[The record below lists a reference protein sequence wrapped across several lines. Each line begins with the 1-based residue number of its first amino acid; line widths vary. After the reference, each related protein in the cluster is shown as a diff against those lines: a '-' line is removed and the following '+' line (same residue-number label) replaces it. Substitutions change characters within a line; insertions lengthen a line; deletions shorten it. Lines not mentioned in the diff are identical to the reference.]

1 MQTHV
6 KPSGLIEYG
15 LGDWC
20 QTNQHHEWVYTTPG
34 ELTDTLTGMKI
45 CSQARYLF
53 NEIGA
58 LEQMEYASKMYD
70 QFRTAFRTAYLQ
82 DDLFV
87 NAKTQTAQA
96 MALSVGV
103 FDQSEYAQGF
113 ERLIELIR
121 DKNEHFD
128 CGVLG
133 IRVIFHVLAE
143 NGYQDLAYKLIT
155 QDTYPSYGYLLKKGA
170 TTLWE
175 HFTEFKE
182 DCTDYVR
189 KDGNLVVS
197 LNHHFFGDIS
207 AWFYKKLAGIN
218 VEKGKEVTVCPYPVK
233 SVNKVKADYKNMHG
247 YIKVSLLNDG
257 KETIFKVES
266 DGFNV
271 KVKSPKGYK
280 LEKKNSNEYALLPC

>member
-1 MQTHV
+1 
-6 KPSGLIEYG
+6 
-15 LGDWC
+15 
-20 QTNQHHEWVYTTPG
+20 
-34 ELTDTLTGMKI
+34 
-45 CSQARYLF
+45 
-53 NEIGA
+53 
-58 LEQMEYASKMYD
+58 
-70 QFRTAFRTAYLQ
+70 
-82 DDLFV
+82 
-87 NAKTQTAQA
+87 
-96 MALSVGV
+96 
-103 FDQSEYAQGF
+103 
-113 ERLIELIR
+113 
-121 DKNEHFD
+121 
-128 CGVLG
+128 
-133 IRVIFHVLAE
+133 
-143 NGYQDLAYKLIT
+143 
-155 QDTYPSYGYLLKKGA
+155 
-170 TTLWE
+170 
-175 HFTEFKE
+175 
-182 DCTDYVR
+182 VR